1 MSHGEEPTIARTRRA
16 VTTKGKRAAG
26 VVLDRVGARA
36 ADALHD
42 ELLVSRAEVASLRDE
57 LARTRAELTAEI
69 ELLRAE
75 VAGR

>member
-1 MSHGEEPTIARTRRA
+1 MSSGDEPTIARARHA
-16 VTTKGKRAAG
+16 VTTKGKRVAG
-26 VVLDRVGARA
+26 AVLDRVGARA

-42 ELLVSRAEVASLRDE
+42 ELLVSRAEVAALREE